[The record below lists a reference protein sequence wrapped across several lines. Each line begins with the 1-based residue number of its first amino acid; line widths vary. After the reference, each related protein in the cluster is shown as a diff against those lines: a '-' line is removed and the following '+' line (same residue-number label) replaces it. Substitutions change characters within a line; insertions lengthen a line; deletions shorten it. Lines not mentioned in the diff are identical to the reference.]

1 MNPPDERREEKMNI
15 SDVKTAVFVLNT
27 LSLHEIVA
35 ALHNSKLRLIIAN
48 GRVVGLEY
56 AGQPLGVIA

>member
-1 MNPPDERREEKMNI
+1 MNI
-15 SDVKTAVFVLNT
+15 SDVKISVFVLNT

-48 GRVVGLEY
+48 GRVVGPEY